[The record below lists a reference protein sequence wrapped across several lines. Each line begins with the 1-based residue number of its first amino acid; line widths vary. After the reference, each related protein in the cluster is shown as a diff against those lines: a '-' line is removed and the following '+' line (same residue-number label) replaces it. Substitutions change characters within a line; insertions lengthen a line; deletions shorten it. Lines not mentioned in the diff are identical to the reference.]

1 MTLIRKAQMKMKINR
16 TFTYFSIAVASI
28 FILTSCGE
36 SPYFDQAYSFEDN
49 SWSQTDTAH
58 FEIDVNDTIQPFNF
72 VMTLRT
78 SIQYQ
83 YSNIWV
89 YVISE
94 APDGSKSK
102 VAQRIPLARPD
113 GSWIGR
119 VSGTIV
125 ESKLRF
131 DSKTFPMKGKYTF
144 DIVNATQQENIEE
157 VLDISLRVEEAN

>member
-1 MTLIRKAQMKMKINR
+1 MRKVLMTMRKSR
-16 TFTYFSIAVASI
+16 TLTYLSLALFSLL
-28 FILTSCGE
+28 FMTSCG
-36 SPYFDQAYSFEDN
+36 DQAYYDKAYSFEN
-49 SWSQTDTAH
+49 NNWSETDTAH
-58 FEIDVNDTIQPFNF
+58 FEVDVDDTVQPFNF
-72 VMTLRT
+72 VLTLRT
-78 SIQYQ
+78 TTQYQ

-94 APDGSKSK
+94 APDSTKSK

-144 DIVNATQQENIEE
+144 DIVNATQQESIEE
-157 VLDISLRVEEAN
+157 VLDISLRVEKTN

>member
-1 MTLIRKAQMKMKINR
+1 MTVRKNKTLA
-16 TFTYFSIAVASI
+16 YLSLALVSLLV
-28 FILTSCGE
+28 LTSCGE
-36 SPYFDQAYSFEDN
+36 QAYYDEAYSFEDN
-49 SWSQTDTAH
+49 NWSETDTAH
-58 FEIDVNDTIQPFNF
+58 FEIDVDDTIHPYNF
-72 VMTLRT
+72 VLTLRT
-78 SIQYQ
+78 TTQYQ

-89 YVISE
+89 YIISE
-94 APDGSKSK
+94 APDSTRSK

-144 DIVNATQQENIEE
+144 DIVNATQQENLEE
-157 VLDISLRVEEAN
+157 VLDVSLRVEKAN

>member
-1 MTLIRKAQMKMKINR
+1 MTMRKSKAV
-16 TFTYFSIAVASI
+16 TYLSLAVVSILA
-28 FILTSCGE
+28 LTSCG
-36 SPYFDQAYSFEDN
+36 DQAYYDEAYSFEDN
-49 SWSQTDTAH
+49 SWADKDTAH
-58 FEIDVNDTIQPFNF
+58 FEINVDDTIQPFNF
-72 VMTLRT
+72 IMTLRT
-78 SIQYQ
+78 STQYQ

-125 ESKLRF
+125 ESRLKF
-131 DSKTFPMKGKYTF
+131 DSKPFPIKGKYTF
-144 DIVNATQQENIEE
+144 DIVNATQQEEIEE
-157 VLDISLRVEEAN
+157 VLDISLRVEKKD